1 MRRAPATL
9 VLSLA
14 WGAAHAAGFGS
25 PGTAGADFL
34 KIPLSA
40 RAAGMAQALAAQGG
54 AAEGLELN
62 PALLGRLDGAQLAG
76 GSVSYFEG
84 ITLNHGTLSYGQGRW
99 GAGLSLV
106 TLTTPDIA
114 SYDSL
119 GNASGSFRQSDMG
132 LGLGA
137 AYAWR
142 KWSLGLAG
150 RVVTRQLAG
159 LGSSGFEGD
168 AGVAWLEE
176 GWRFGVSA
184 QHLGSLSALEQ
195 QADDSPM
202 TFRAAVGWQG
212 EGDEGLSLT
221 LELDGVLERD
231 AQTQT
236 RAGVELG
243 YRQSVFAR
251 LGWQYSASFDGRQG
265 LAAGLG
271 AAYKTLSLDYAY
283 VPYAGLGSTHRFS
296 LSARFG
302 ATGKG
307 YGAVE
312 ILGPP
317 RDVEARVEGNALL
330 LTWSAPEGRAPAGY
344 QVYVRRKRDD
354 ALKPALRKPTQ
365 STQLRLKNLGSIKE
379 AGFVVV
385 SVDAKGEENGR
396 ADELYFKFK

>member
-1 MRRAPATL
+1 MTRAWAASCLTL
-9 VLSLA
+9 LASLA
-14 WGAAHAAGFGS
+14 QAASFGS

-40 RAAGMAQALAAQGG
+40 RAAGMGQALAAQGS
-54 AAEGLELN
+54 AAEALELN

-76 GSVSYFEG
+76 GSISYFEG
-84 ITLNHGTLSYGQGRW
+84 ITLNHGSVSYGQGRW
-99 GAGLSLV
+99 GAGLNLV
-106 TLTTPDIA
+106 MLNTPDIA
-114 SYDSL
+114 GFDSL
-119 GNASGSFRQSDMG
+119 GNATGSFKQSDMG

-142 KWSLGLAG
+142 SWSLGLAG
-150 RVVTRQLAG
+150 RMVSRQLAV
-159 LGSSGFEGD
+159 LSESGFEGD
-168 AGVAWLEE
+168 LGVAWLDA

-184 QHLGSLSALEQ
+184 QHLGSLSALESA
-195 QADDSPM
+195 ADEAPM
-202 TFRAAVGWQG
+202 TFRAGLGWQG
-212 EGDEGLSLT
+212 EWDEGLALL

-243 YRQSVFAR
+243 YKQSVFAR
-251 LGWQYSASFDGRQG
+251 LGWQYSSSFDGRQG

-271 AAYKTLSLDYAY
+271 ASYKSLSLDYAY
-283 VPYAGLGSTHRFS
+283 VPYAGLGSTHRVS
-296 LSARFG
+296 LSAQFG

-317 RDVEARVEGNALL
+317 REVEARVEGNALI
-330 LTWSAPEGRAPAGY
+330 LTWTAPEGRAPAGY
-344 QVYVRRKRDD
+344 QVYVRRQRDD

-365 STQLRLKNLGSIKE
+365 ATQLRLKNLGKIQE

-385 SVDAKGEENGR
+385 SVDAQGNENGR
-396 ADELYFKFK
+396 AEELRMRLK